1 MLPRYAPMAAAI
13 LLTTFSAVGAAADA
27 ETGQALDAA
36 LNGNQRSAENRA
48 RDVYRHPSAT
58 LEFFGIEAHMTVVE
72 FWPGG
77 GWYTEILAPTLRGSG
92 KLVAAHYGENTG
104 SDYRTR
110 NYLGF
115 VEKLAARPE
124 IYDQVKILNW
134 GKGAGNALGQ
144 DGSADMVVTFRNLH
158 SLIRDDQLDAFLDA
172 AFRVLKPGGVLGVV
186 QHRGKPLSDRS
197 AGETDIAGEAKSGY
211 VPQGYVIDKITAAGF
226 VLDGQSEINANP
238 RDTKDHP
245 KGVWTLPPSLNLGD
259 EDREKYLA
267 IGESDR
273 MTLRFLKPA
282 G

>member
-1 MLPRYAPMAAAI
+1 MLTRPAKLAMAI
-13 LLTTFSAVGAAADA
+13 LLMTLSVPAGATDA

-36 LNGNQRSAENRA
+36 LNGNQRSAENKA
-48 RDVYRHPSAT
+48 RDVYRHPRAT

-77 GWYTEILAPTLRGSG
+77 GWYTEILAPALRGSG

-115 VEKLAARPE
+115 MEKLASRPE
-124 IYDQVKILNW
+124 IYDQVKVMAW

-172 AFRVLKPGGVLGVV
+172 AFRVLKPGGILGVV
-186 QHRGKPLSDRS
+186 QHRGKPVSSRGPGGSDIVR
-197 AGETDIAGEAKSGY
+197 EAESGY
-211 VPQGYVIDKITAAGF
+211 VPQGYVIDKITGAGF
-226 VLDGQSEINANP
+226 VLDGQSELNANP
-238 RDTKDHP
+238 RDIKDYP
-245 KGVWTLPPSLNLGD
+245 EGVWTLPPSLGLGD
-259 EDREKYLA
+259 TDREKYLA

-282 G
+282 D

>member
-1 MLPRYAPMAAAI
+1 MLARRATLAATLMLAMLSAPCAAM
-13 LLTTFSAVGAAADA
+13 DA

-36 LNGNQRSAENRA
+36 LNGNQRSAANKA
-48 RDVYRHPSAT
+48 RDLYRHPRPT

-72 FWPGG
+72 LWPGG

-115 VEKLAARPE
+115 VEKLASRPDV
-124 IYDQVKILNW
+124 YDQVKVLAW

-144 DGSADMVVTFRNLH
+144 DGSADMVVTFRNIH
-158 SLIRDDQLDAFLDA
+158 SLIRDGQLDQFLDA

-186 QHRGKPLSDRS
+186 QHRGKPLSARGPEDV
-197 AGETDIAGEAKSGY
+197 DIAKEAESGY
-211 VPQGYVIDKITAAGF
+211 VPQAYVIDKITAAGF

-245 KGVWTLPPSLNLGD
+245 EGVWSLPPSLRLG
-259 EDREKYLA
+259 EKDREKYVA

-273 MTLRFLKPA
+273 MTLRFVKPA